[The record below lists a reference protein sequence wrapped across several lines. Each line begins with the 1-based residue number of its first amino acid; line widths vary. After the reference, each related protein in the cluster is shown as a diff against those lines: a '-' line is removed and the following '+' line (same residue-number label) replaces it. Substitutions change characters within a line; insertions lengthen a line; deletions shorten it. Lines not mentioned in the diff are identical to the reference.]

1 MNHAEQALISPIRL
15 SVRMPPD
22 PWAEALDRITEA
34 ESLAAVFHA
43 AGLAANLLG
52 FEHFLYCGRFG
63 RGEREP
69 AYLVESNEPQDWVER
84 YRDEEMWRRDPRFAY
99 CLRHASPLLWDW
111 QRLSADVDEPLRRI
125 AESWHIRAGLAVP
138 VHGCEATSAMLCFDS
153 DGVRAMHQD
162 RYNRFSTMS
171 RAMCYAAFIHERV
184 KAILQRSGRS
194 ASTPQLSAREQ
205 EVLQWLSR
213 GKGAWEIA
221 HIVGIAESTVY
232 FHLRSLKRKL
242 DVSNIPH
249 AVARAMSLGI
259 VAP

>member
-1 MNHAEQALISPIRL
+1 MNHAEQILIS
-15 SVRMPPD
+15 SVKPAVHMPAD
-22 PWAEALDRITEA
+22 PWAEVLDRITEA

-69 AYLVESNEPQDWVER
+69 AYLVESNGPQTWVER
-84 YRDEEMWRRDPRFAY
+84 YRDEQMWRRDPRFSY
-99 CLRHASPLLWDW
+99 CLRHASPMLWDW
-111 QRLSADVDEPLRRI
+111 QRPGTEVDENLRRI
-125 AESWHIRAGLAVP
+125 AEDWDIRSGLVVP
-138 VHGCEATSAMLCFDS
+138 VHGCEASGAMLSFDGKS
-153 DGVRAMHQD
+153 ITAMRPGDGSQ
-162 RYNRFSTMS
+162 FTLIS
-171 RAMCYAAFIHERV
+171 RAMCYGAFIHERV
-184 KAILQRSGRS
+184 KAILQRTRRP
-194 ASTPQLSAREQ
+194 ADTPQLSPREQ

-249 AVARAMSLGI
+249 AVARAISLGL
-259 VAP
+259 VAT